1 MRVITRIRRQG
12 ISDSVYDALR
22 QAILQ
27 RVFHPGERLDVDAL
41 AKKFDVSAMPVR
53 QAVQRLATEGLM
65 EVRPR
70 SGTYVARLSARDVAE
85 TFDIRRA
92 LECLAAE
99 TAVQNVDDS
108 ALRELRRLVIQVGRA
123 TPAEHGAVNAEF
135 HRQIILLSGNQRL
148 VDIYDQ
154 LNAHLQIARIHESGS
169 DWSQRKDQEEAE
181 HEEICA
187 AVGAR
192 DPRRL
197 SAALARHIE
206 RAKQVLIA
214 DLETMPS

>member
-1 MRVITRIRRQG
+1 
-12 ISDSVYDALR
+12 VYDALR

-41 AKKFDVSAMPVR
+41 ARKFDVSAMPVR
-53 QAVQRLATEGLM
+53 QAVHRLAAEGLM

-92 LECLAAE
+92 LESLAAE
-99 TAVQNVDDS
+99 SAVRHLDDA
-108 ALRELRRLVIQVGRA
+108 ALEEIRRLLDRMTGPDRDTLNTRFHRLLIELSGSRRLV
-123 TPAEHGAVNAEF
+123 EM
-135 HRQIILLSGNQRL
+135 
-148 VDIYDQ
+148 YDQ
-154 LNAHLQIARIHESGS
+154 LNAHIQIARIHQSTG
-169 DWSQRKDQEEAE
+169 DWPRRKEQERAE
-181 HEEICA
+181 HEEIYEA
-187 AVGAR
+187 LKAR

-197 SAALARHIE
+197 SAALASHIE
-206 RAKQVLIA
+206 RAKQALIA